1 LKRPW
6 GSYALLL
13 GGMSL
18 VGVYVAL
25 TKPLTL
31 VFPVFVLA
39 LLRFSLAAIMM
50 IPWTFGPR
58 PTANELKWLS
68 LQSFFGNFLFSICML
83 YGVSLS
89 SASAAGLIMSI
100 LPAMVALF
108 SFAILRERLTAQTM
122 MAIGVSVLG
131 IAILQWSAPASST
144 VNGLPVNTGSALF
157 GNVLL
162 FGAVCCEAVYV
173 VTGKRLSA
181 SLSPKRNSA
190 LLNLF
195 GLFFTLPFGIWAMP
209 QFNLAS
215 VSLGNWLLLL
225 FYAFAASVLS
235 TIMWLTGLSKVP
247 ASQAGVFS
255 IALPIAAMLMGV
267 AFLNEQLTIFH
278 AIALACSVIALWLI
292 GSQKNAPANDQ
303 AKVK

>member
-25 TKPLTL
+25 TKPLTF

-39 LLRFSLAAIMM
+39 LFRFGLAAIMM
-50 IPWTFGPR
+50 IPWTIGPR
-58 PTANELKWLS
+58 PTSNELKWLS

-108 SFAILRERLTAQTM
+108 SFAILRERLTPQTI
-122 MAIGVSVLG
+122 MAIGVSVVG
-131 IAILQWSAPASST
+131 IAVFQWSAPAAK
-144 VNGLPVNTGSALF
+144 PAIAAAINTGSAFF
-157 GNVLL
+157 GNMLL

-195 GLFFTLPFGIWAMP
+195 GLVFMLPFGLWALP
-209 QFNLAS
+209 QCDFAS

-225 FYAFAASVLS
+225 FYTFAASVLS
-235 TIMWLTGLSKVP
+235 TIMWLTGLRKVP
-247 ASQAGVFS
+247 ASQAGVFT
-255 IALPIAAMLMGV
+255 IALPIAAMLVGV
-267 AFLNEQLTIFH
+267 TFLNEQLTVFH
-278 AIALACSVIALWLI
+278 AIALVCSVIALWLI
-292 GSQKNAPANDQ
+292 SSQKNAPTSDQ
-303 AKVK
+303 ANLK

>member
-1 LKRPW
+1 MKRPW
-6 GSYALLL
+6 GSYALLF

-31 VFPVFVLA
+31 AFPIFVLA
-39 LLRFSLAAIMM
+39 LLRFGLAAIMM
-50 IPWTFGPR
+50 IPWTLGSR
-58 PTANELKWLS
+58 PTTNEIKWLS

-108 SFAILRERLTAQTM
+108 SLAILRERLSFQTM
-122 MAIGVSVLG
+122 LAISVSVLG
-131 IAILQWSAPASST
+131 IGILQWSTPAASEMTALTSSAQSI
-144 VNGLPVNTGSALF
+144 LL
-157 GNVLL
+157 GNLLL
-162 FGAVCCEAVYV
+162 FGAVCCEAIYV

-181 SLSPKRNSA
+181 SLSPKTNSA

-195 GLFFTLPFGIWAMP
+195 GLFFMLPFGLWAMP
-209 QFNLAS
+209 QFDFAS

-235 TIMWLTGLSKVP
+235 TMMWLTGLRKVP

-267 AFLNEQLTIFH
+267 AFLNEQLTVFH
-278 AIALACSVIALWLI
+278 AIALVCSVIALWLI
-292 GSQKNAPANDQ
+292 GSQKNTSISDQ
-303 AKVK
+303 AKLK